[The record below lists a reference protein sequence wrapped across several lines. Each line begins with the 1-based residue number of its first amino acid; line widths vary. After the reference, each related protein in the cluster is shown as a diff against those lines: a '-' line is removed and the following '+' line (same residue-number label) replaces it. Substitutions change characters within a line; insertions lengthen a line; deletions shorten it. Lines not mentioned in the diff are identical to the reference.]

1 MCLLCLKLKKKLIS
15 VSKLTKDLSCAIE
28 FISSGFKI
36 KDRIKG
42 LILATVRKHGGLYA
56 LHEGGAI
63 TAWVA
68 IKSGRAPEPLW
79 HQRLGHPHSKLLHN
93 LVSKK
98 IIDICSWLK
107 SQTICSSCQ
116 MGKSCRLPFSLHN
129 KTETAPLKKIHCD
142 LWGPAPVASV
152 QNYKYYVI
160 FVDDHTRYTWLYPLK
175 KKI

>member
-1 MCLLCLKLKKKLIS
+1 MVHKLSISHIGNTTLDSSHGKLELQDVLVVPDIKKNLIS

-36 KDRIKG
+36 KDRITG
-42 LILATVRKHGGLYA
+42 LILATGRKQGGLYA

-63 TAWVA
+63 TALAA

-93 LVSKK
+93 LASKQ
-98 IIDICSWLK
+98 IIDVCSWLK

-116 MGKSCRLPFSLHN
+116 MGKSCRLPFFF
-129 KTETAPLKKIHCD
+129 A
-142 LWGPAPVASV
+142 
-152 QNYKYYVI
+152 
-160 FVDDHTRYTWLYPLK
+160 
-175 KKI
+175 